1 MDTLPISDIPG
12 EIARRIT
19 TAADQLYEE
28 NGRASFPNVDAVR
41 RRARGNMNDASGVMR
56 AWRRAQSAAAAPLAV
71 AIPSAVQEAAQ
82 ALLTTVWNSAISSA
96 NVNLQTAQAGWEL
109 ERAEAEAC
117 RHQLATAFDSQTEEL
132 SAAFADL
139 RALEQKLSVHRTEV
153 SAAIESRDALLQK
166 VSAAESR
173 AATAEARAQEIEK
186 RADDLKTELSLAHK
200 DAEQERRAS
209 KGRLDAAESRIEHLS
224 DELMRKADTDAAARE
239 ELAQL
244 RGQLKA
250 TVTEHQVLLAKPE
263 PNGTRNVRTK
273 PKPAMRTKPND
284 GA

>member
-1 MDTLPISDIPG
+1 MGTLPISDIPG

-19 TAADQLYEE
+19 AAADQLYEE

-41 RRARGNMNDASGVMR
+41 RRARVNMNDASGVMR

-96 NVNLQTAQAGWEL
+96 NANLHTAQADWEL

-132 SAAFADL
+132 SVALADL
-139 RALEQKLSVHRTEV
+139 QALEQRLSVHRAEV
-153 SAAIESRDALLQK
+153 NAAIESRNALLQK
-166 VSAAESR
+166 LSAAESR

-186 RADDLKTELSLAHK
+186 RADDLKIELGLAHK

-224 DELMRKADTDAAARE
+224 DELMRKADADAAVRE

-250 TVTEHQVLLAKPE
+250 TITEHQVLLAKPA
-263 PNGTRNVRTK
+263 PNDTRNARTK
-273 PKPAMRTKPND
+273 PTPAMRTKPND